1 MIVLEE
7 NLNKNTRQ
15 RFELN
20 CFLPAGTREDSPHP
34 VFFFGFNF
42 YSKLKTV
49 QHWLAMKTKKRV
61 RRPYLHFTSVQKL
74 MCRGKVF
81 KCFLCR
87 LLSFNLQS

>member
-7 NLNKNTRQ
+7 NLIKNTRQ

-34 VFFFGFNF
+34 VIFGFNF

-49 QHWLAMKTKKRV
+49 QHWLAMKPKEAGAASISSLHV
-61 RRPYLHFTSVQKL
+61 RSKIDVQGKSV
-74 MCRGKVF
+74 
-81 KCFLCR
+81 
-87 LLSFNLQS
+87 